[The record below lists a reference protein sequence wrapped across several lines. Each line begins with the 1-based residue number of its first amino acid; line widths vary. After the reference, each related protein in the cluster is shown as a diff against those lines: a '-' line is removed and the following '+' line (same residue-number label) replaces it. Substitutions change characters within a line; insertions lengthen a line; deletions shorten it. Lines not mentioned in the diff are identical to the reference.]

1 LREFSLPIAAGFK
14 QNPGMEKPPVPDTAM
29 TPPQAYG
36 MFLILLILVGG
47 LSFYAGYLRP
57 KKPVSVG
64 PPPVTIA
71 PRN

>member
-1 LREFSLPIAAGFK
+1 
-14 QNPGMEKPPVPDTAM
+14 MEKTPDPPRTFQGFLQWAM

-47 LSFYAGYLRP
+47 MSFYAGYLRP
-57 KKPVSVG
+57 KKPVSG
-64 PPPVTIA
+64 GSPPVTIA

>member
-1 LREFSLPIAAGFK
+1 
-14 QNPGMEKPPVPDTAM
+14 MEKPPVPDTSLKGFVEGAM

-47 LSFYAGYLRP
+47 MSFYAGYLRP

>member
-1 LREFSLPIAAGFK
+1 
-14 QNPGMEKPPVPDTAM
+14 MEKTPVPPKTFSGFVQWAT
-29 TPPQAYG
+29 TPPQAYA
-36 MFLILLILVGG
+36 MYFICLILVGG

-57 KKPVSVG
+57 KKPGSLG